1 MFEYKKECFLMVKRF
16 YKNTTTIS
24 EDNIVKQLNPLGD
37 VRVYAKLLHRDAI
50 FVISLRSGG
59 EDST

>member
-1 MFEYKKECFLMVKRF
+1 MVKRF

-50 FVISLRSGG
+50 FVISLRSGA